1 MPDVIKNN
9 TFVLFT
15 ISILATAICF
25 IDTFASFGVAGCVP
39 YVLVVLGSLLLSNP
53 SAPVIAA
60 IACTALTYGSML
72 FAPTGSEW
80 GIMFLNRSLAV
91 CAIWIT
97 ALLGLRVKQQMRSLE
112 RQSEQLRRDLTVRE
126 QTEQRLRLQ
135 QDLLQKVVA
144 GAHSQSDILNELCLH
159 VERILPSAI
168 CSIMLLDE
176 RTGKLTVGAVP
187 SGGETACTIL
197 DGLVPAELAGACGT
211 AVHTRTTVIIEDTET
226 DPRWEP
232 IREAA
237 RPLGIKSCWSI
248 PVFYDNQRILGT
260 FAISHPQVRRPTTAD
275 LQLLETSSYLVG
287 ITVQRHQADEA
298 QKRSEERY
306 RDLYES
312 APAAYFT
319 STMDGHIKSA
329 NHSAVQLLGYSQT
342 ELKNRMVVDL
352 YAPGKNGQEMA
363 QRIQSETQS
372 GKEVEGEELEMQRA
386 DGSHVWVSLTIR
398 LIYDSHG
405 HPFERRAV
413 VKNITQRKHH
423 QELQSLQKTALEHVA
438 TGKTLEDILNVLCQQ
453 VEQLAPQGICSI
465 LTLDPNTQILKF
477 CAGPSVPESLASA
490 LDGMIPGPCAGSCGT
505 ATFRSEPVYVVNTAT
520 DPLWADLQDAAQRY
534 NIGACWSYPIF
545 RDGRQVLGSFAISFP
560 HPHAPTAFDIQLLET
575 ASYLAGIAIQQ
586 REIEKA
592 RLESE
597 ERYRSLYEDSPSMYF
612 TLNPDGQILS
622 VNQFGAYQLGYTVQE
637 LIGKPVSILFLEEDQ
652 LEVAKGLSECLSGPP
667 GLRHWEFQKVRK
679 DGSRIWVQESCRRV
693 KDHDNQD
700 VFLIVCHNVTA
711 QKEVEERNRQHELAV
726 RALYEITSS
735 SDRSF
740 EYQVRALLALGC
752 QRFGLPI
759 GLLTHRVANELEL
772 QFVCSSDPAF
782 KEGQRVLLENTFCST
797 ALTADAPIS
806 FEHAAVSEWREHRGY
821 TELGLEAYLG
831 TKVMKGSEAYGTFCF
846 TSYEPHATTFSEAD
860 RDFLRLIAR
869 WVSAELERLETEQLQ
884 RRLVTIVESTTDMIG
899 MATPEG
905 ETLYLNSA
913 GKSLMAIP
921 TDEDLV
927 GMPIVA
933 FHPPAAQHTLLKDA
947 LPQIKATGV
956 WEGDTTLLT
965 RQGQEIPASQ
975 VLLAQRDQAGNLEC
989 FTTIIRDISE
999 RKAAEEQLQ
1008 QSYEQTKTLSE
1019 QLQESESR
1027 LRQIID
1033 LVPHFIFAKDQEGRF
1048 ILANEAVAKVYGTS
1062 VQALIGKREAD
1073 FAKSQE
1079 EVAHFRQDDADAIAH
1094 GLTKVIQEEH
1104 ITDAS
1109 GAVQCLQTT
1118 KIPFTFAGSALPA
1131 VLGISINITA
1141 QKEADAQLREAYH
1154 QTRELSARLKAAEES
1169 ERKRI
1174 ARELHD
1180 EFGQMLAVLKFDI
1193 SWMERRLAEQAPLNP
1208 HPAILDKARSMAT
1221 STDDLIRTVRRIA
1234 TSLRPSIL
1242 DDLGLIPALEWQT
1255 KEFQNRTGISCQ
1267 FSTDLDSQTCRLE
1280 NERATALFRIAQEL
1294 FTNILRHANAS
1305 QVDLAL
1311 EKQDAFLTL
1320 SVSDNGRGLGETTT
1334 RDTPS
1339 LGLLG
1344 IRERLASFGGE
1355 FLIQGQAGRG
1365 TRAHVRMPISETQ
1378 LV

>member
-1 MPDVIKNN
+1 MPDIIKNN
-9 TFVLFT
+9 TVVLFT
-15 ISILATAICF
+15 ISILAAAICF
-25 IDTFASFGVAGCVP
+25 IDTFASLGVAGCLL

-80 GIMFLNRSLAV
+80 GIMFVNRSLAV

-97 ALLGLRVKQQMRSLE
+97 ALLGSRVKQQMRSLE
-112 RQSEQLRRDLTVRE
+112 HQSEQLRRDLTVRE

-135 QDLLQKVVA
+135 QDILQKVVA
-144 GAHSQSDILNELCLH
+144 GTHSQSDILNELCLH
-159 VERILPSAI
+159 VERILPSSI

-176 RTGKLTVGAVP
+176 HTGKLTVGAVP
-187 SGGETACTIL
+187 SGGDTACTIL

-248 PVFYDNQRILGT
+248 PVFCDNQRILGT

-287 ITVQRHQADEA
+287 ITVQRHRADEA
-298 QKRSEERY
+298 QKRSEDRY

-312 APAAYFT
+312 APLAYFT

-329 NHSAVQLLGYSQT
+329 NSSAVQLLGYSQT

-352 YAPGKNGQEMA
+352 YAPGKNGQEKA
-363 QRIQSETQS
+363 QRIQRETQA

-386 DGSHVWVSLTIR
+386 DGSHVWVSLTVR

-405 HPFERRAV
+405 HPLERRAV
-413 VKNITQRKHH
+413 VKNITQQKQH
-423 QELQSLQKTALEHVA
+423 QELQSLQKTALEHVV
-438 TGKTLEDILNVLCQQ
+438 TGNTLDEILSGLCQQ
-453 VEQLAPQGICSI
+453 VEQLVPQGVCSI
-465 LTLDPNTQILKF
+465 LMLDPDTQILRF
-477 CAGPSVPESLASA
+477 RAGPSVPDSLARA
-490 LDGMIPGPCAGSCGT
+490 LDGMVPGPCAGSCGT
-505 ATFRSEPVYVVNTAT
+505 ATFRSEPVYVANTAT
-520 DPLWADLQDAAQRY
+520 DPLWADLRDAAQQY

-545 RDGRQVLGSFAISFP
+545 RDGRQVVGSLAISSP

-586 REIEKA
+586 RETEKA

-597 ERYRSLYEDSPSMYF
+597 DRYRSLYEDSPAMYF
-612 TLNPDGQILS
+612 TLNPDSQILS

-637 LIGKPVSILFLEEDQ
+637 LIGKPVSILFLEEDHPK
-652 LEVAKGLSECLSGPP
+652 VAEGLNECFSGPP

-693 KDHDNQD
+693 KDQDNQD
-700 VFLIVCHNVTA
+700 VFLVVCHNVSA

-726 RALYEITSS
+726 RELYEITSS
-735 SDRSF
+735 SNRSF
-740 EYQVRALLALGC
+740 EYRVRALLALGC

-782 KEGQRVLLENTFCST
+782 KEGQRVLLENTFCSA

-806 FEHAAVSEWREHRGY
+806 FEHAAASEWREHRGY

-869 WVSAELERLETEQLQ
+869 WVSTELERLETERLQ
-884 RRLVTIVESTTDMIG
+884 RRLVTIIESTTDMIG

-905 ETLYLNSA
+905 KTLYLNSA
-913 GKSLMAIP
+913 GKSLMGIP
-921 TDEDLV
+921 ADEDLV
-927 GMPIVA
+927 GMPIGD
-933 FHPPAAQHTLLKDA
+933 FHSPAAQHTLLEDA
-947 LPQIKATGV
+947 LPQIRATGV

-965 RQGQEIPASQ
+965 SQGQEIPASQ
-975 VLLAQRDQAGNLEC
+975 VLLAQRDQAGNIEC

-999 RKAAEEQLQ
+999 RKAAEKQLQ

-1062 VQALIGKREAD
+1062 VQALIGKRDTD
-1073 FAKSQE
+1073 FAKSQK
-1079 EVAHFRQDDADAIAH
+1079 EVAHFRQDDLDVIAS
-1094 GLTKVIQEEH
+1094 GRTKVIQEEK

-1118 KIPFTFAGSALPA
+1118 KIPFTFAGSVLPA
-1131 VLGISINITA
+1131 ILGISINITA

-1193 SWMERRLAEQAPLNP
+1193 SWMERRLAEQSTLNP
-1208 HPAILDKARSMAT
+1208 YSAILDKARSMAT
-1221 STDDLIRTVRRIA
+1221 LTDDLIRTVRRIA

-1242 DDLGLIPALEWQT
+1242 DDLGLIPALEWQA
-1255 KEFQNRTGISCQ
+1255 KEFQNRTGINCQ

-1280 NERATALFRIAQEL
+1280 SERATALFRIAQEL
-1294 FTNILRHANAS
+1294 FTNILRHADAS
-1305 QVDLAL
+1305 QVDLVL
-1311 EKQDAFLTL
+1311 EKQDEFLTL
-1320 SVSDNGRGLGETTT
+1320 YVSDNGRGLGETTT

-1355 FLIQGQAGRG
+1355 FIIQGQTGHG
-1365 TRAHVRMPISETQ
+1365 TRAHVRIPISETQ